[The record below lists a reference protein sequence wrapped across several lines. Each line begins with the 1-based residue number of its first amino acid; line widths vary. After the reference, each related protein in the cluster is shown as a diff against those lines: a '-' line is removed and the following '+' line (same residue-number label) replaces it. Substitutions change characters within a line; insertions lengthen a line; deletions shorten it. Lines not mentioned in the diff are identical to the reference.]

1 MSVKLLIEDLK
12 RLDQNLKETH
22 FLLFSGVGYSGK
34 ANSCFFSSFDT
45 PISKLFGLDYGSQ
58 DETKNKEFRERFI
71 KYNESIKNYYSYV
84 YIPTDI
90 VIEDFTKL
98 ETQNMQKLIGKNIND
113 EIAKIVG
120 DKNLNNINNNL
131 NKFIKDLESD
141 LPMYSYKN
149 KSKRTN
155 ISMNELTQ
163 KIIELFFS
171 IRTLHKSNIEAEE
184 LSSGEKRQALVDVV
198 TALINRQE
206 FDAKE
211 LILAIDEPEVSLNIS
226 KIFNQFQKLFDLS
239 IAKAQVLITSHWYGF
254 LPIVSSGNVH
264 FIYYKDKK
272 PSFKTFDLFNYRE
285 KIKQN
290 LENNSGKLL
299 PSEIELKSINDL
311 TQSIVSSLKLKEP
324 YNWLICEGSS
334 EKIYFEYYFKDLIKN
349 KNLRILPVGGAKEV
363 KRLYDYLELPLR
375 EKENIKGK
383 IFCLIDTDENLV
395 RINENN
401 NIKSIVAKRIFN
413 ENKNT
418 ILIDA
423 NSDQASQITEIE
435 DCLNGKIFMDTL
447 KDFDDDEI
455 NTILEDKNNISDISL
470 NSFYSFNLRDSDR
483 EKIKNFFDLEN
494 GYMKIKFAKKYIELA
509 EKDCSNN
516 SNMEWIDKIKQFFM
530 DK

>member
-1 MSVKLLIEDLK
+1 MLIEDLK

-45 PISKLFGLDYGSQ
+45 PIADSFSLEYKSQ

-71 KYNESIKNYYSYV
+71 DYNESIKNYYSYV
-84 YIPTDI
+84 YIPADI
-90 VIEDFTKL
+90 PIEDFTKL

-113 EIAKIVG
+113 EIATIVEN
-120 DKNLNNINNNL
+120 KNLKHINDNL
-131 NKFIKDLESD
+131 NKFIKTLECDLKKYRYD
-141 LPMYSYKN
+141 N
-149 KSKRTN
+149 KSGRKN

-171 IRTLHKSNIEAEE
+171 IRTLYKDNIEAEN
-184 LSSGEKRQALVDVV
+184 LSSGEKRQALVDMA
-198 TALINRQE
+198 TTLIRTQE
-206 FDAKE
+206 FDNKE

-226 KIFNQFQKLFDLS
+226 NIFNQFQKLLDLS
-239 IAKAQVLITSHWYGF
+239 SLNAQVLITSHWYGF